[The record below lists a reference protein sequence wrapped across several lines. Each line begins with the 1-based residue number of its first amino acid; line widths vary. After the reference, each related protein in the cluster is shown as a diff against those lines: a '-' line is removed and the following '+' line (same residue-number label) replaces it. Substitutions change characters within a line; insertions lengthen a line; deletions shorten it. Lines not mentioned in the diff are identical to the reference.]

1 MLLLIAAMAAAVS
14 GDAPATQTS
23 DVQPPAA
30 TQSAPAPAPAKN
42 SKDDPNHVVCKTE
55 AVTGSRF
62 TDRVCLTRQ
71 QWTQREE
78 EAQRLMQRR
87 EDSTGVVSHQSSP
100 F

>member
-23 DVQPPAA
+23 DAQPPA
-30 TQSAPAPAPAKN
+30 TQSSKASAPSA
-42 SKDDPNHVVCKTE
+42 KDDPNRVVCRTQ

-71 QWTQREE
+71 QWSDREQ

-87 EDSTGVVSHQSSP
+87 EDATGVVSHQSSP